1 MGLDSLRNQALSLLC
16 AFLSPKSGI
25 LSAMEMLQL
34 RQFSCWLVSLLQ
46 WVADFPVQAEGIDN
60 ASDAPAMSFADGI
73 DWPCASFQ
81 GAGEHFIRIRNSEDQ
96 SNRFSTDRSGN
107 RAGAIWRFLA

>member
-1 MGLDSLRNQALSLLC
+1 MFQ
-16 AFLSPKSGI
+16 
-25 LSAMEMLQL
+25 QL
-34 RQFSCWLVSLLQ
+34 RPFSCWPSAFFSG
-46 WVADFPVQAEGIDN
+46 VADFPVQAEGIDD

-81 GAGEHFIRIRNSEDQ
+81 GAGEHFIRIRNGEDQ
-96 SNRFSTDRSGN
+96 SNRFSTDGSGN